1 MVIPIYSCF
10 HPVLKKKTLPV
21 NEINDDIKKLVDN
34 MFETMY
40 KADGIGL
47 AANQVG
53 VARSLIIIDINASK
67 EKLKNEPPI
76 TMINPVIEQFS
87 DVEVEY
93 EEGCLSV
100 PKFYEKVIRPEIIQV
115 RYFDLDM
122 KEHKVEASNLLARVM
137 QHEIDHL
144 NGIIFTERLSPI
156 NRTLA
161 KSKLRKIQKGQTVP
175 DYPFID
181 SDGKLLNN

>member
-10 HPVLKKKTLPV
+10 HPILRKKTSAV
-21 NEINDDIKKLVDN
+21 IKIDDDIKKLVEN

-53 VARSLIIIDINASK
+53 QDKSLIVIDINASK
-67 EKLKNEPPI
+67 DKHKSEPPI
-76 TMINPVIEQFS
+76 TLINPVIEQFS
-87 DVEVEY
+87 DNDVEY
-93 EEGCLSV
+93 EEGCLSI
-100 PKFYEKVIRPEIIQV
+100 PKFYEKVMRPEIIQIK
-115 RYFDLDM
+115 YLDLDM
-122 KEHKVEASNLLARVM
+122 KEHVVEAGNLLSRVM
-137 QHEIDHL
+137 QHEVDHL

-161 KSKLRKIQKGQTVP
+161 KSKLRKIQKGQVIP
-175 DYPFID
+175 DYPYID
-181 SDGKLLNN
+181 SNGNPLK